1 MEETAETIQES
12 SILMTLVKVAL
23 GVLALIILLHI
34 AKTLYLKYNANQLE
48 APYLLDGSKNA
59 KNSMVIS
66 QNPEHTNYIPIN
78 RSTDKDGIEFSYQ
91 FWYLLNDISYKKGE
105 WKHIFHKGN
114 VKAHPHRAPGVF
126 IHPDKHSLRV
136 YMNTQHNILE
146 YLDIDG
152 LPVKKWLHIAVVLR
166 NKELNVYVNGYLK
179 VKKQLESLPRQND
192 EDLWINLFGGFEG
205 YLSRLR
211 YHTYA
216 MSFEEIDNAIRLGPS
231 EDACVDS
238 GERPPY
244 LDDSWWFS

>member
-1 MEETAETIQES
+1 MKIGYLLLGILIFTFAQVGTWFQTNYQFYNEWVSKNIFYMS
-12 SILMTLVKVAL
+12 LLGIPISILYIYSTKYVGIAFNFQLWPIRLIGFAIGIFVFSFLTWKIGGQSL
-23 GVLALIILLHI
+23 NIKNGVCLALAFIILLHI
-34 AKTLYLKYNANQLE
+34 AKMLYLKYNANQLD

-78 RSTDKDGIEFSYQ
+78 RSSDRDAIEFSYQ
-91 FWYLLNDISYKKGE
+91 FWYLLNDMSYKKGE

-152 LPVKKWLHIAVVLR
+152 LFHC
-166 NKELNVYVNGYLK
+166 G
-179 VKKQLESLPRQND
+179 SHH
-192 EDLWINLFGGFEG
+192 F
-205 YLSRLR
+205 
-211 YHTYA
+211 
-216 MSFEEIDNAIRLGPS
+216 
-231 EDACVDS
+231 
-238 GERPPY
+238 
-244 LDDSWWFS
+244 